1 MASWADSASHQA
13 QADLDELYDAAS
25 DLAAR
30 RISLAGNFQPFAFA
44 VSIDGH
50 VQAVQPS
57 DPSGKVSEVS
67 EQLATL
73 WRDLA
78 ESKNDLRAVAVAVNV
93 TLSEENRDGIQIT
106 VEHREGIAIGLI
118 ARYTVGANRIPQL
131 ETPSAYEEDPRIW
144 IQER

>member
-1 MASWADSASHQA
+1 MATWSDSASHQA
-13 QADLDELYDAAS
+13 QADLDELCEAAA

-30 RISLAGNFQPFAFA
+30 RIALAGDFQPFAFA
-44 VSIDGH
+44 VSVDGY
-50 VQAVQPS
+50 VQAVQPN
-57 DPSGKVSEVS
+57 DPSGTVSDVS

-78 ESKNDLRAVAVAVNV
+78 ECSENLRAVAVAVSV
-93 TLSEENRDGIQIT
+93 TLPDENRDGIQIT

-118 ARYTVGANRIPQL
+118 ARYTVGANRIAQL

-144 IQER
+144 TP